1 MKSQDY
7 KGYTIVLRDGSNC
20 GFDILKE
27 CRGKFF
33 KLSWQNFWW
42 NNPDQPLQRAATYID
57 QHAGRLEERFK
68 AAFIEFCREVHANPH
83 GYGGTKIDV
92 VYYLKAY
99 KKLSNGN
106 N

>member
-7 KGYTIVLRDGSNC
+7 KGYRIVLRDGQEC

-27 CRGKFF
+27 YRGKFF
-33 KLSWQNFWW
+33 KLSYQNFYWS
-42 NNPDQPLQRAATYID
+42 NPDQPLQRAAAYID
-57 QHAGRLEERFK
+57 QYACRLEEKFK
-68 AAFIEFCREVHANPH
+68 KYFIEFCQEVHDNPH

-99 KKLSNGN
+99 KKIQKL
-106 N
+106 